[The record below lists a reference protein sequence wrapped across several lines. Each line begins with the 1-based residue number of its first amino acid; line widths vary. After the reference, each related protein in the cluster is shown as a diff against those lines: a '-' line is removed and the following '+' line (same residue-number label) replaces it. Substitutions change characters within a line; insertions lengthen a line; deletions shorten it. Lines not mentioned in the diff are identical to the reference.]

1 MGVTFLILVFVLA
14 GSLLN
19 INNRFFVDPE
29 EHRRQQEERRKRRN
43 PRSAGFYLVILLLM
57 GAVWVMRK
65 YVEYAGIY
73 DSVSAPTVYPIDDPP
88 APKPQRAA
96 SVSSPPAPS
105 GPPRQGRPA
114 HLRGTMPDGCELLP
128 LQEATTLLGRPL
140 VYASFML
147 LYSRDT
153 HVLCAYVERP
163 TRHPVKPRY
172 EVRFWVEPSRTRN
185 EDLSHL
191 GALIPGAPGQMR
203 SASMNGAGLDK
214 GMQVVAVIPSRLKLI
229 AVVALRDVKGD
240 RAKREAEELDVARRL
255 VTLLLERAAGLSPDE
270 LWRLSAHRYQPPRTG
285 ILSTLTSGYQDV
297 VTEGFMPPERAW
309 YDIHEPLYTLRARFG
324 TRVKVVAF
332 DEKEGLGGIEAEEL
346 AQAVERAFKVGRGDT
361 SPRRDGALVVVD
373 LATHRAWF
381 FFGPGAPP
389 LTLDKGRPFPS
400 EWHGRD
406 LKGRGQGIATR
417 LRALAAA
424 YTRAYEK
431 QGITG
436 PPGEPV
442 AAAVSGAPGP

>member
-1 MGVTFLILVFVLA
+1 MGVTFLILAFLLA
-14 GSLLN
+14 GALGR
-19 INNRFFVDPE
+19 IDRFFVNP
-29 EHRRQQEERRKRRN
+29 EERRRREEWLRRRKH
-43 PRSAGFYLVILLLM
+43 PRSAGFYVIMLLLI
-57 GAVWVMRK
+57 GAVWAVRK

-73 DSVSAPTVYPIDDPP
+73 DSVSVRTVYPVDAPP
-88 APKPQRAA
+88 TPKPQRVA
-96 SVSSPPAPS
+96 SASSLPAPS

-114 HLRGTMPDGCELLP
+114 HLRGTMPDGCEFLP
-128 LQEATTLLGRPL
+128 LQEAATLLGRPL
-140 VYASFML
+140 VYDSFAL
-147 LYSRDT
+147 LNSRDT
-153 HVLCAYVERP
+153 EVHCVYVERL
-163 TRHPVKPRY
+163 TRYPVKPRY
-172 EVRFWVEPSRTRN
+172 EVKLWVVPSRSRD
-185 EDLSHL
+185 EDFTSL

-214 GMQVVAVIPSRLKLI
+214 GMRVAALIPHQLKLI
-229 AVVALRDVKGD
+229 ALVALRDVKGD
-240 RAKREAEELDVARRL
+240 RAKREEELAVARRI
-255 VTLLLERAAGLSPDE
+255 VTLLLERAAGFSPDE
-270 LWRLSAHRYQPPRTG
+270 LRRLAADRYQPRTG
-285 ILSTLTSGYQDV
+285 ILSTLTSGYRDV
-297 VTEGFMPPERAW
+297 VTEGFLPPERGW

-332 DEKEGLGGIEAEEL
+332 DEQKGLGGTDPEEL
-346 AQAVERAFKVGRGDT
+346 AQAVERTFEVGRGDT
-361 SPRRDGALVVVD
+361 SPRRDGALVLVD

-400 EWHGRD
+400 EWKGRD

-436 PPGEPV
+436 PPAE
-442 AAAVSGAPGP
+442 S

>member
-1 MGVTFLILVFVLA
+1 MGVTFLILAFLLA
-14 GSLLN
+14 GALGR
-19 INNRFFVDPE
+19 IDRFFVNP
-29 EHRRQQEERRKRRN
+29 EERRRREEQRRRRN
-43 PRSAGFYLVILLLM
+43 NPRLAGFYVVMLLLLI
-57 GAVWVMRK
+57 GAVWGMRK

-73 DSVSAPTVYPIDDPP
+73 DSVSVRTVYPVDAPP
-88 APKPQRAA
+88 TPKPQRAA
-96 SVSSPPAPS
+96 SASSLPAPP
-105 GPPRQGRPA
+105 GPPREGRPA

-140 VYASFML
+140 VYDSFTL
-147 LYSRDT
+147 LHSRDSEV
-153 HVLCAYVERP
+153 HCVYVERL
-163 TRHPVKPRY
+163 TRYPVKPRY
-172 EVRFWVEPSRTRN
+172 EVKLWVVPSLSRD
-185 EDLSHL
+185 EDFTYL

-214 GMQVVAVIPSRLKLI
+214 GMRVAAIIPHQLKLI
-229 AVVALRDVKGD
+229 AMVALRDVKGD
-240 RAKREAEELDVARRL
+240 RAKREEEERAVARRI

-270 LWRLSAHRYQPPRTG
+270 LRRLAAARHQPRTG
-285 ILSTLTSGYQDV
+285 ILSTLTSGYRDV
-297 VTEGFMPPERAW
+297 VTEGFLPPERGW

-332 DEKEGLGGIEAEEL
+332 DEQKGLGDADPEML
-346 AQAVERAFKVGRGDT
+346 AQAVERTFEVGRGDT
-361 SPRRDGALVVVD
+361 SPRRDGALVLVD

-400 EWHGRD
+400 EWKGRD

-417 LRALAAA
+417 LRALEAA

-436 PPGEPV
+436 PPAEP
-442 AAAVSGAPGP
+442 

>member
-29 EHRRQQEERRKRRN
+29 EHRRREERRQRRN
-43 PRSAGFYLVILLLM
+43 LRSAGFYVVMLLLM

-73 DSVSAPTVYPIDDPP
+73 DSVSARTVYPIDDPP
-88 APKPQRAA
+88 APRPQRAA
-96 SVSSPPAPS
+96 SASSLPAPS

-128 LQEATTLLGRPL
+128 LQEAATLLGRPL
-140 VYASFML
+140 VYDSFAL
-147 LYSRDT
+147 LHSRDSEV
-153 HVLCAYVERP
+153 HCVYVERL
-163 TRHPVKPRY
+163 TRYPVKPRY
-172 EVRFWVEPSRTRN
+172 EVKLWVVPSRSRD
-185 EDLSHL
+185 EDFTYL

-214 GMQVVAVIPSRLKLI
+214 GMRVAAVIPSRLKLI
-229 AVVALRDVKGD
+229 AMVALRDVKGD

-270 LWRLSAHRYQPPRTG
+270 LWRLSAARHQPPRTG
-285 ILSTLTSGYQDV
+285 ILSTLTSGYRDV
-297 VTEGFMPPERAW
+297 VTEGFLPPERAW

-332 DEKEGLGGIEAEEL
+332 DEKEGLGGVEAEEL
-346 AQAVERAFKVGRGDT
+346 AQAVERAFKVGRDDT

-436 PPGEPV
+436 PPGDPA

>member
-1 MGVTFLILVFVLA
+1 MGVTFLILAFLLA
-14 GSLLN
+14 GALGR
-19 INNRFFVDPE
+19 IDRFFVNP
-29 EHRRQQEERRKRRN
+29 EERRRREEQRRRRN
-43 PRSAGFYLVILLLM
+43 HRSAVFYVVMLLLI
-57 GAVWVMRK
+57 GAGWGMRK

-73 DSVSAPTVYPIDDPP
+73 DSVSVRTVYPVDAPP
-88 APKPQRAA
+88 TPKPQRATSA
-96 SVSSPPAPS
+96 SSLPAPS

-128 LQEATTLLGRPL
+128 LQEAATLLGRPL
-140 VYASFML
+140 VYDSFAL
-147 LYSRDT
+147 LHSRDT
-153 HVLCAYVERP
+153 EVHCVYVERL
-163 TRHPVKPRY
+163 TRYPVKPRY
-172 EVRFWVEPSRTRN
+172 EVKLWVVPSRSRD
-185 EDLSHL
+185 EDFTSL

-214 GMQVVAVIPSRLKLI
+214 GMRVAALIPHQLKLI
-229 AVVALRDVKGD
+229 AMVALRDVKGD
-240 RAKREAEELDVARRL
+240 RAKREEAELAVARRI

-270 LWRLSAHRYQPPRTG
+270 LRRLAAERHQPRTG
-285 ILSTLTSGYQDV
+285 ILSTLTSGYRDV
-297 VTEGFMPPERAW
+297 VTEGFLPPERGW

-332 DEKEGLGGIEAEEL
+332 DEKEGLGGADPEEL
-346 AQAVERAFKVGRGDT
+346 AQAVERTFEVGRGDT
-361 SPRRDGALVVVD
+361 SPRRDGALVLVD

-400 EWHGRD
+400 EWKGRD

-436 PPGEPV
+436 PPAEP
-442 AAAVSGAPGP
+442 